1 MQNPDKSPQFID
13 DHCHVTTTT
22 SDGLLSMFHC
32 SLRQQNQHIHLH
44 HDHRDEVK
52 AKPCHQEQLWYPR
65 PWWFDTCPLLVDTS
79 PPVFLSVLTELS
91 LPCLPGLPSV
101 CIFSVLRRK
110 FNICETLAWSLGA
123 IYVTGTEMLH
133 NLLYFGDDTFPMWSK
148 KVTNTIAAHALS
160 FQGRIYIVGL
170 ADKHC
175 LFSTNQ
181 NQFCNL

>member
-1 MQNPDKSPQFID
+1 MTSREQGGCRILTKVRNVKMIIL
-13 DHCHVTTTT
+13 TTTS
-22 SDGLLSMFHC
+22 SDGLLSIFHC
-32 SLRQQNQHIHLH
+32 DNIFTICIVIIEIRRKKNPVMKNS
-44 HDHRDEVK
+44 
-52 AKPCHQEQLWYPR
+52 
-65 PWWFDTCPLLVDTS
+65 FDT
-79 PPVFLSVLTELS
+79 PPPVSWYLVFLSVLTELS

-148 KVTNTIAAHALS
+148 KVTNTIAAHAWS
-160 FQGRIYIVGL
+160 SQGRIYIVGL

-181 NQFCNL
+181 NQFLESFSCF